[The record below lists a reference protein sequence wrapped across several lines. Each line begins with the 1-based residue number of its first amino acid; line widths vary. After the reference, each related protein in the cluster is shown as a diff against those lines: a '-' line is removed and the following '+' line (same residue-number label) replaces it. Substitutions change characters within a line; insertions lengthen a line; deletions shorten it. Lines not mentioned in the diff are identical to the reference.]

1 MLDEDDLLGDDVTH
15 EDRTRKLGKKNHE
28 SNSKAPTYAFTHRQ
42 WDFINDEQPNVS
54 SKGVDNKVEQ
64 LPYRVAELLTDLYA
78 LSQSS
83 EYPQNPDELADRI
96 EQRAQAAAFQLG
108 GDPNDSIGFML
119 GRIAA
124 FLMQIGDNTDYTQI
138 SADFLRGLLY
148 DVDELIVAELLSKLE
163 EYDVSEMRTH
173 PAIQGLQQRQMAAAK
188 RGLTH
193 YNIAIE
199 EGLKY
204 ADLPVTDTIKNHVE
218 KAGEYR
224 RKLILS
230 EEDKEHNYREVLCA
244 IDEIDDQFG
253 VDNVRTLIDTVHTDV
268 DTVRNEVIRG
278 VDGYNVFRQVA
289 RADTAISET
298 SISTEN
304 RTPAEVLKK
313 LSGQSMPQYV
323 SRGEQWTDRPIIEQ
337 QSADTWT
344 TTHWGDLVMTVAQRT
359 SEPVKDDEET
369 DLDEVAD
376 IIYSVLFS
384 TGYLNAILTEAVDH
398 GVDQGA
404 ALPDRLAATDAF
416 GTDRS

>member
-1 MLDEDDLLGDDVTH
+1 MSDKDDLFGDDITY
-15 EDRTRKLGKKNHE
+15 EDRTRKLGKENHE

-54 SKGVDNKVEQ
+54 SQRVDEKVEQ

-108 GDPNDSIGFML
+108 GDLDDSIGFML

-148 DVDELIVAELLSKLE
+148 NVDELIVAELLSKLE
-163 EYDVSEMRTH
+163 EYDESEMRTH

-188 RGLTH
+188 EAVTH
-193 YNIAIE
+193 YDVAIE
-199 EGLKY
+199 AALKE
-204 ADLPVTDTIKNHVE
+204 ADLPVTDTIKNHLE
-218 KAGEYR
+218 QRGDYQRALR
-224 RKLILS
+224 LS
-230 EEDKEHNYREVLCA
+230 AEDKKHNLTEAQSV
-244 IDEIDDQFG
+244 IDELDDQFG
-253 VDNVRTLIDTVHTDV
+253 VDDIRNLIDTVYTDV
-268 DTVRNEVIRG
+268 DTIRNEFIRG

-289 RADTAISET
+289 YTDTVISEEN
-298 SISTEN
+298 IDTEK
-304 RTPAEVLKK
+304 RTPAELLGK
-313 LSGQSMPQYV
+313 LSGQSMPKHM
-323 SRGEQWTDRPIIEQ
+323 SRGEQWADRPVIEQ

-359 SEPVKDDEET
+359 SEPVEDGEET

-376 IIYSVLFS
+376 DIYSVLFS
-384 TGYLNAILTEAVDH
+384 TGYLNAILTEAMDY
-398 GVDQGA
+398 GVDRDA
-404 ALPDRLAATDAF
+404 ALPDRLATTDAF
-416 GTDRS
+416 GTDKS